1 MDPAYEPPELES
13 RALFGLKLEQLRNNA
28 RIDKSVFTNI
38 ASKSQVVSNQ
48 LFQFKFSR
56 ILIM

>member
-13 RALFGLKLEQLRNNA
+13 RTLFGLKLEQLRNNA

-48 LFQFKFSR
+48 LLQFKFSR